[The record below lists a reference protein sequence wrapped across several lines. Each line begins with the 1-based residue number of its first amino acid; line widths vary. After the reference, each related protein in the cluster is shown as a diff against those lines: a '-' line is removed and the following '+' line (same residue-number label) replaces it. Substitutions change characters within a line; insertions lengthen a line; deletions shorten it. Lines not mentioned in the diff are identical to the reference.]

1 MRAFLPWGP
10 AEAAPRPKDSLFHY
24 RPEAGYLSPM
34 ALAGFCTVCQRT
46 VYVDA
51 DSTPICPVC
60 SSPLLE
66 AAAPDDDSDD
76 QESVAS
82 AEK

>member
-1 MRAFLPWGP
+1 
-10 AEAAPRPKDSLFHY
+10 
-24 RPEAGYLSPM
+24 M
-34 ALAGFCTVCQRT
+34 ALAGFCTICQRT

-51 DSTPICPVC
+51 EATPICPVC

-66 AAAPDDDSDD
+66 TAPGAEEQSPPDEAA
-76 QESVAS
+76 QESVT

>member
-1 MRAFLPWGP
+1 MVLFSSSRDGCQELQVAFPT
-10 AEAAPRPKDSLFHY
+10 
-24 RPEAGYLSPM
+24 EAGYLSPM

-51 DSTPICPVC
+51 EATPICPVC

-66 AAAPDDDSDD
+66 TAPTAEDHPAPTDDT
-76 QESVAS
+76 QESVP

>member
-1 MRAFLPWGP
+1 
-10 AEAAPRPKDSLFHY
+10 
-24 RPEAGYLSPM
+24 M

-51 DSTPICPVC
+51 DTTPICPVC

-66 AAAPDDDSDD
+66 AGPPAEDDEPGG

>member
-1 MRAFLPWGP
+1 MQVALRT
-10 AEAAPRPKDSLFHY
+10 
-24 RPEAGYLSPM
+24 EAGYLSRM
-34 ALAGFCTVCQRT
+34 ALSGFCTVCQRT

-51 DSTPICPVC
+51 EATPICPVC

-66 AAAPDDDSDD
+66 TAPGAEEPAAPPDEAA
-76 QESVAS
+76 QESVT

>member
-1 MRAFLPWGP
+1 
-10 AEAAPRPKDSLFHY
+10 
-24 RPEAGYLSPM
+24 M

-60 SSPLLE
+60 SSPLLD
-66 AAAPDDDSDD
+66 AAPSADDDSGD

>member
-1 MRAFLPWGP
+1 
-10 AEAAPRPKDSLFHY
+10 
-24 RPEAGYLSPM
+24 M

-51 DSTPICPVC
+51 KATPICPVC

-66 AAAPDDDSDD
+66 TSPAADADDAAAEES
-76 QESVAS
+76 QEPVAS
-82 AEK
+82 SEK

>member
-1 MRAFLPWGP
+1 MFVALPT
-10 AEAAPRPKDSLFHY
+10 
-24 RPEAGYLSPM
+24 EAGYLSGM
-34 ALAGFCTVCQRT
+34 ALSGFCTVCQRT

-51 DSTPICPVC
+51 EATPICPVC

-66 AAAPDDDSDD
+66 TAPSADEQPAASEDA

>member
-1 MRAFLPWGP
+1 
-10 AEAAPRPKDSLFHY
+10 
-24 RPEAGYLSPM
+24 M
-34 ALAGFCTVCQRT
+34 ALSGFCTVCQRT

-51 DSTPICPVC
+51 ETTPICPVC

-66 AAAPDDDSDD
+66 TGDAPDEEPAPSGDAA

>member
-1 MRAFLPWGP
+1 
-10 AEAAPRPKDSLFHY
+10 
-24 RPEAGYLSPM
+24 M

-60 SSPLLE
+60 SSPLLD
-66 AAAPDDDSDD
+66 AAPPAPDDDAGD

>member
-1 MRAFLPWGP
+1 
-10 AEAAPRPKDSLFHY
+10 
-24 RPEAGYLSPM
+24 M
-34 ALAGFCTVCQRT
+34 ALSGFCTVCQRT

-51 DSTPICPVC
+51 ETTPICPVC

-66 AAAPDDDSDD
+66 TADAPDEETAP

>member
-1 MRAFLPWGP
+1 
-10 AEAAPRPKDSLFHY
+10 
-24 RPEAGYLSPM
+24 M

-60 SSPLLE
+60 SSPLLD
-66 AAAPDDDSDD
+66 AAPPAAEDESGD

>member
-1 MRAFLPWGP
+1 
-10 AEAAPRPKDSLFHY
+10 
-24 RPEAGYLSPM
+24 M
-34 ALAGFCTVCQRT
+34 ALSGFCTVCQRT

-51 DSTPICPVC
+51 EATPICPVC

-66 AAAPDDDSDD
+66 TAAGADELDPVPTDEAP
-76 QESVAS
+76 QESVT

>member
-1 MRAFLPWGP
+1 
-10 AEAAPRPKDSLFHY
+10 
-24 RPEAGYLSPM
+24 M
-34 ALAGFCTVCQRT
+34 ALSGFCTVCQRT

-66 AAAPDDDSDD
+66 TAPETEDEPVPADDA
-76 QESVAS
+76 QESVAPETVAS

>member
-1 MRAFLPWGP
+1 
-10 AEAAPRPKDSLFHY
+10 
-24 RPEAGYLSPM
+24 M

-51 DSTPICPVC
+51 DTTPICPVC
-60 SSPLLE
+60 SSPLLDATASASE
-66 AAAPDDDSDD
+66 DDTGD